1 MYVQCRVS
9 IQCNYSVQSDIY
21 GIKFKLKLGIQF
33 AVRSASWSQK
43 WNFSDS
49 ERPAGLSG
57 WNSKFSRTV
66 PKKLTWPFLSCNI
79 SASCK
84 ILQVFAQMTGPNY
97 ESSRR
102 KSNFSVL
109 GQKSSTW
116 QNYLKLQQDNNC
128 NSRCPGLNRI
138 CSFVPVHT
146 NMITLRI
153 QWPWV

>member
-1 MYVQCRVS
+1 MNVYSYLMKGKIARLWIPDVMTETLFTKCWQCL
-9 IQCNYSVQSDIY
+9 
-21 GIKFKLKLGIQF
+21 LK
-33 AVRSASWSQK
+33 S
-43 WNFSDS
+43 
-49 ERPAGLSG
+49 
-57 WNSKFSRTV
+57 SRTV
-66 PKKLTWPFLSCNI
+66 PKKLTWPFLSCKI

-153 QWPWV
+153 QWPLSATTV